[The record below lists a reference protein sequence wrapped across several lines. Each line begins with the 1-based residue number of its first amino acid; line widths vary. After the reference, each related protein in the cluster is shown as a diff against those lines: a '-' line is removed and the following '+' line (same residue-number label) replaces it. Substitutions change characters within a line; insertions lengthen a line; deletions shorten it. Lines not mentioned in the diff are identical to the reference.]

1 MKKLLIPIVL
11 VSLAGCKITVPY
23 FEDLDPKYVCGNF
36 SEDCQPTS
44 STNYTLIKKGIDFD
58 GDPNHYLGV
67 SYKKYFQRDRCINK
81 KITENDIVISGIQ
94 TVTGTLKN
102 ESKTKFSNKL
112 SADIVA
118 LLKINSVPVPSGL
131 EADVTAEIGQS
142 IKNTDTSKVTLEY
155 KRVDL
160 SFDFIADHM
169 AACQNITP
177 KDYDIA
183 TGISVITVSGE
194 WAADNLTNSFA
205 SIEASVNYS
214 ILSND
219 AKAEYENAK
228 ERVLNGQ
235 FQPVSFVF
243 AVANRSGK
251 L

>member
-1 MKKLLIPIVL
+1 MKKLLIPIFL
-11 VSLAGCKITVPY
+11 ASLAGCKIMVPY
-23 FEDLDPKYVCGNF
+23 FEDLDPTYVCGDF
-36 SEDCQPTS
+36 SKYCQPTS
-44 STNYTLIKKGIDFD
+44 STNYVLIKKGVDFD

-67 SYKKYFQRDRCINK
+67 SYKKYFQRDRCIDAN
-81 KITENDIVISGIQ
+81 ITENDIVISGIQ
-94 TVTGTLKN
+94 TATGTLKN
-102 ESKTKFSNKL
+102 ESKTEFSNKL

-131 EADVTAEIGQS
+131 EADVTAKIGQS
-142 IKNTDTSKVTLEY
+142 IKNTDTSKVKLDY
-155 KRVDL
+155 KRIDL
-160 SFDFIADHM
+160 SFDFISKHM
-169 AACQNITP
+169 ASCQNKTP

-228 ERVLNGQ
+228 ERVLTGQ

-243 AVANRSGK
+243 AVANRPGK